1 MARNRIITLALA
13 AIACLLAI
21 GAALAT
27 AGGGTP
33 TASRAPASAAP
44 GSTAAPAS
52 STSTSTGPV
61 IDPVDTAVPG
71 TGDAAPSTEPA
82 APTAEAPTPP
92 RAPVHDVVPGAGGP
106 PSANP
111 TDPSD
116 FIGGLDDDRPVP
128 AGFDFV
134 APPKKAGGPAFGG
147 PGGLAVAPSCSHQCI
162 TKGVAYPR
170 GFGAEIV
177 VEISVPARLFI
188 SVIADL
194 DDNGDYEDVHV
205 DSTDHFVQERTFDL
219 DHLEPGQTY
228 YVMAAATDEH
238 QHTAHVWGEFTTLSH
253 RDVTLELGTGEIV
266 GGRDHISTTT
276 WLLGLDSPVANV
288 SPGDQGILLYKD
300 RDRHAELDLWVLRFW
315 DEKVCETWNPV
326 GHGPYGVFTDG
337 CVAWNS
343 VSIDVDLDRIPVA
356 TRWTQTSF
364 VVSVHPPTGEGNALP
379 PGYGDPY
386 YFSFEV
392 PVTVH
397 VTYR

>member
-13 AIACLLAI
+13 AVACLMAI

-27 AGGGTP
+27 AGGGTT
-33 TASRAPASAAP
+33 TASKASDAPASRPP
-44 GSTAAPAS
+44 GSIAATTTAPA
-52 STSTSTGPV
+52 TSTTGV
-61 IDPVDTAVPG
+61 VDTTVAPA
-71 TGDAAPSTEPA
+71 GDAAPSTELPAPA
-82 APTAEAPTPP
+82 ADATAAPS
-92 RAPVHDVVPGAGGP
+92 APVHDTVPGAGSP
-106 PSANP
+106 PSGSP

-116 FIGGLDDDRPVP
+116 PIGDLDDHRPVP

-177 VEISVPARLFI
+177 VETSVPAQLFI

-194 DDNGDYEDVHV
+194 DDSGDYEDVHV
-205 DSTDHFVQERTFDL
+205 DTTDYFVRERTFDL

-228 YVMAAATDEH
+228 YVMAAATAEH
-238 QHTAHVWGEFTTLSH
+238 QHTAYVWGEFTTLSH
-253 RDVTLELGTGEIV
+253 RDVTLELGNGQIV
-266 GGRDHISTTT
+266 GGRDHITDTT
-276 WLLGLDSPVANV
+276 WRLGLDSPLANV
-288 SPGDQGILLYKD
+288 APGDQGILLYKD
-300 RDRHAELDLWVLRFW
+300 RDRHANLDLWVVRSW
-315 DEKVCETWNPV
+315 DEKVCEVWDPV
-326 GHGPYGVFTDG
+326 GQAPYGVYADG
-337 CVAWNS
+337 CLAWNS
-343 VSIDVDLDRIPVA
+343 ASIDVDLDRIPVA
-356 TRWTQTSF
+356 TRWTQNSF

-397 VTYR
+397 VTYH